1 MNTVFE
7 GATLDVCG
15 TNLIFTSGLT
25 GRVMMTHNF
34 DSVKSQDDLILL
46 IRELDKK
53 SWFTQ
58 EMRYRIER
66 VIIRFLHEF

>member
-15 TNLIFTSGLT
+15 TNLIFTSRLT

-66 VIIRFLHEF
+66 EIIRFLHEF